1 MLKPISYTVLGATG
15 SFMTSAYYGV
25 GFGES
30 LLVGILAGNASLIV
44 WAVGY
49 YIADRHFRPAVDAAT
64 MGKGVC
70 PACRTFNSLEEVT
83 SADPNARCAHCLAC
97 GERYSVTVEHE
108 RLVAERLGKFE
119 D

>member
-1 MLKPISYTVLGATG
+1 MWKPLSLVLVGATA
-15 SFMTSAYYGV
+15 SFMTSVYHGAGIA
-25 GFGES
+25 ET
-30 LLVGILAGNASLIV
+30 LIVGIVASNAALIV
-44 WAVGY
+44 WAAGSYV
-49 YIADRHFRPAVDAAT
+49 ADRAYRRFLDADT
-64 MGKGVC
+64 MQRGIC